1 MQDAA
6 NAIIDADTHAT
17 VDAPSSDATPH
28 PAGISR
34 NWSGLY
40 VWLQYCQWYKV
51 LCWLLVLVLGGSEG
65 LLPASVREA
74 FRLEELL
81 LASDTRAQARVP
93 AAARARRSACPPQRV
108 SARPE
113 RTRHR
118 LPYTSGLG

>member
-1 MQDAA
+1 MSGVLSYFGSLVNLSSTHMQDAA

-51 LCWLLVLVLGGSEG
+51 
-65 LLPASVREA
+65 
-74 FRLEELL
+74 
-81 LASDTRAQARVP
+81 
-93 AAARARRSACPPQRV
+93 
-108 SARPE
+108 
-113 RTRHR
+113 HR
-118 LPYTSGLG
+118 LYLTK